1 MQKIWFYFFIFICL
15 PPLSFGQTVDS
26 TKAIQDTTANIDTT
40 HSIQS
45 SIVLKKRSPLLMP
58 TMPQL
63 PRMKQNKQS
72 ITIDAS
78 RHYRGA
84 RPEETTNWDATN
96 RPPDR
101 YDYPLQREAPPI
113 LVPVTPINPPKKIVE
128 PLPFRN
134 YVVPTRAELD
144 VLEILWT
151 KEDVQDT
158 TIYSCLDTTLTI
170 TFMDLNK
177 LLEGMTK
184 KRFVSRKIVSPRN
197 EFNAFG
203 IMIEMSPQN
212 IRNRVY
218 EYHTLVDRDLMRT
231 FIDAN
236 FFLFNQD
243 SSIVNRKQLEAARK
257 DSTLLKDLNTKIQ
270 KVKNN

>member
-1 MQKIWFYFFIFICL
+1 MSKIWFYLLILMCS
-15 PPLSFGQTVDS
+15 PAMVYGQVADS
-26 TKAIQDTTANIDTT
+26 TKAKQDSTAKIDSTL
-40 HSIQS
+40 SMQS
-45 SIVLKKRSPLLMP
+45 SIVLKKRTPMLMP

-78 RHYRGA
+78 RHYRGS
-84 RPEETTNWDATN
+84 RPEETTNWDAIN

-101 YDYPLQREAPPI
+101 YDYPFQRETLPL
-113 LVPVTPINPPKKIVE
+113 LVPVTPVNPQKEILK
-128 PLPFRN
+128 PLPLRN

-151 KEDVQDT
+151 KEEVQDT
-158 TIYSCLDTTLTI
+158 TIYSCLDTTLNI
-170 TFMDLNK
+170 TMMDLNR

-184 KRFVSRKIVSPRN
+184 KGFVSRRIVSPRN

-203 IMIEMSPQN
+203 VLIEMSPQN
-212 IRNRVY
+212 RRNRIY
-218 EYHTLVDRDLMRT
+218 EYRTLVDRDLMRT

-236 FFLFNQD
+236 YFLFNQD
-243 SSIVNRKQLEAARK
+243 SSIVNMKQLEAARK
-257 DSTLLKDLNTKIQ
+257 DSTLLKDLNKKIQ
-270 KVKNN
+270 RVQK